1 MAYIYA
7 MWSKME
13 HYGAKW
19 GVSKYPYI
27 SLSTII

>member
-1 MAYIYA
+1 MQGYGF

-19 GVSKYPYI
+19 GNAQLHVYLNTYI
-27 SLSTII
+27 